1 MIGVSEIVRL
11 AEIPIYSTSNPSIIV
26 CPRCSEGLL
35 TLQNV
40 GNIIS
45 WALNHN
51 GGVCYGEAAEAEVGS
66 VIEGNFVAVPALRT
80 PERQEEQ
87 AESYHFESDG
97 QDK

>member
-1 MIGVSEIVRL
+1 MIGVGEIVRL

-51 GGVCYGEAAEAEVGS
+51 GGVCYGEAAEAEAS
-66 VIEGNFVAVPALRT
+66 IIEGNFGT